1 MSKPFSIQHEWL
13 HTEQAPNPEKA
24 AQAEIS
30 IWVEEVCLTE
40 NMDRI
45 HEAQRHSARLSALHL
60 SRWFA
65 ANWWR
70 LFWEPYDARAT
81 QEWRTS
87 HRIGAA
93 GGGYLWPNISFSSD
107 WNTMLVR
114 STSTMPLPAE
124 PVHYLRECNHF
135 IPADS
140 FQKEIEDFV
149 NSTVER
155 LRYSAPGYR
164 ELGGLWEEVT
174 KEKNDPEYT
183 EWRKLEASLGY
194 ETDEAPSE
202 LMENLFA
209 EYDRY
214 GATAIQELAAHSKNN
229 SLWHLHAV
237 TEDIQDRGTPMQVPQ
252 HDDIRGILP
261 NQTENH
267 EELPWQRAT
276 RTARNARDAWGLPEG
291 PVTNEK
297 LSEIFGIRLTNQ
309 PHEALGNTQRLPF
322 HAGIRN
328 EGTSDR
334 FLISLDQRHI
344 NSRRFTLARLAA
356 DCLNIQGN
364 EQLLPATRA
373 STSRQKFQRAFAQE
387 FLCPTEDLMDFLEGT
402 PMGDD
407 DINEAAA
414 YFEVSPLT
422 IKTTLVNKGYLE
434 REQVF
439 GEWAV

>member
-1 MSKPFSIQHEWL
+1 MGG
-13 HTEQAPNPEKA
+13 
-24 AQAEIS
+24 
-30 IWVEEVCLTE
+30 
-40 NMDRI
+40 
-45 HEAQRHSARLSALHL
+45 
-60 SRWFA
+60 
-65 ANWWR
+65 
-70 LFWEPYDARAT
+70 
-81 QEWRTS
+81 S
-87 HRIGAA
+87 HQG
-93 GGGYLWPNISFSSD
+93 
-107 WNTMLVR
+107 
-114 STSTMPLPAE
+114 
-124 PVHYLRECNHF
+124 
-135 IPADS
+135 
-140 FQKEIEDFV
+140 
-149 NSTVER
+149 
-155 LRYSAPGYR
+155 
-164 ELGGLWEEVT
+164 
-174 KEKNDPEYT
+174 KNDPEYT